1 MNDGAQVGNG
11 AAPATNEQAGTGAA
25 TGHRC
30 PIRVVI
36 ADDQRMVREGLAAL
50 LNLEEDIEIV
60 AQLEDGSAVVPTVA
74 ETGADIAL
82 LDIEMPRVDG
92 IAAAQALQ
100 AAGAGCGVVIVT
112 TFGRAG
118 YLQRAMAAGARGFVV
133 KDAPAEELAA
143 ALRTVA
149 GGGYAIDPQ
158 LAAQA
163 LQMGPNPL
171 TEREGDVLRLA
182 LSGATVKSMAAQLYL
197 SQGTVRNHLSAAIG
211 KTGASTRTEAAQ
223 VARARGWI

>member
-1 MNDGAQVGNG
+1 MTGSTGISNG
-11 AAPATNEQAGTGAA
+11 AWATADAQAAGT
-25 TGHRC
+25 

-50 LNLEEDIEIV
+50 LNLEKDIEIV

-82 LDIEMPRVDG
+82 LDIEMPHVDG

-100 AAGAGCGVVIVT
+100 EAGSDCGIVIVT

-211 KTGASTRTEAAQ
+211 KTGARTRTEAAQ
-223 VARARGWI
+223 LARARGWI

>member
-1 MNDGAQVGNG
+1 
-11 AAPATNEQAGTGAA
+11 
-25 TGHRC
+25 
-30 PIRVVI
+30 
-36 ADDQRMVREGLAAL
+36 
-50 LNLEEDIEIV
+50 
-60 AQLEDGSAVVPTVA
+60 
-74 ETGADIAL
+74 
-82 LDIEMPRVDG
+82 
-92 IAAAQALQ
+92 
-100 AAGAGCGVVIVT
+100 
-112 TFGRAG
+112 
-118 YLQRAMAAGARGFVV
+118 
-133 KDAPAEELAA
+133 
-143 ALRTVA
+143 VA

-223 VARARGWI
+223 LARARGWI

>member
-1 MNDGAQVGNG
+1 MTGSTGISNG
-11 AAPATNEQAGTGAA
+11 AWATADAQAAGT
-25 TGHRC
+25 

-50 LNLEEDIEIV
+50 LNLEKDIEIV

-82 LDIEMPRVDG
+82 LDIEMPHVDG

-100 AAGAGCGVVIVT
+100 EAGSDCGVVIVT

-211 KTGASTRTEAAQ
+211 KTGARTRTEAAQ
-223 VARARGWI
+223 LARARGWI

>member
-1 MNDGAQVGNG
+1 
-11 AAPATNEQAGTGAA
+11 
-25 TGHRC
+25 
-30 PIRVVI
+30 
-36 ADDQRMVREGLAAL
+36 MVREALAAL

-82 LDIEMPRVDG
+82 LDIEMPGVDG

-223 VARARGWI
+223 LARARGWI